1 MARGM
6 DMGSSFIRMGGIMKA
21 SGNVIR
27 WMAGGSFS
35 MRAGNW
41 RMKVT
46 GVKISFMGLGK
57 SIMTIR

>member
-1 MARGM
+1 
-6 DMGSSFIRMGGIMKA
+6 MGSSFIRMGGIMKA